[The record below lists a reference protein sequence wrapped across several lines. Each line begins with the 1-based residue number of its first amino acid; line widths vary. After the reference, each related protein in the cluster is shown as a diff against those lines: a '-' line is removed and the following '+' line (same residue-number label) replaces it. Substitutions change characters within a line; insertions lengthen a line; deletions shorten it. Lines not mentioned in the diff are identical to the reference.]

1 MPDIHLRNRFSQ
13 ARAFQERNFHCFW
26 EGLGW
31 ILAEAFWL
39 WLQRVRRHFCLIL
52 WLFLAKKWAAGRC
65 SLQLTLAG
73 QELLNCCSQGGE
85 SQFVTPRG
93 QRDTTHD
100 SLPSPASWSCPSLME
115 EQLKPLLSAPCWVL
129 RLEIALT
136 RSCLSYLFDQF
147 GYWDGEDGSAEG
159 NAGRREKRWGRES
172 LFQVQNGSFAQP
184 AFLEV

>member
-93 QRDTTHD
+93 QRDTSHD

-115 EQLKPLLSAPCWVL
+115 EQLKPPLSAPCWVL
-129 RLEIALT
+129 RLGIALT
-136 RSCLSYLFDQF
+136 RSFVTCLTSLDTGMEKMAAQREMQ
-147 GYWDGEDGSAEG
+147 GGGKRG
-159 NAGRREKRWGRES
+159 GVGRASSRCKMRVLLS
-172 LFQVQNGSFAQP
+172 QP
-184 AFLEV
+184 S